1 MGQGAMRAQTH
12 LDQPAW
18 IGILTTRSGCI
29 AETNAVTKPS
39 HKQCKLRIFLS
50 ASRAPDNGTPW
61 PRVSLLSLHPTA
73 RACTKAGGR
82 RTIDGPD
89 PAMIILT
96 ISERVCMMESC
107 QFVASACDG
116 GIWIANT
123 INVCIDGGSFRGVAC
138 LDDVNRHIS
147 TKTNEFLGARC
158 TEAGNCR
165 TRLAQIYFWCFWRLT
180 WCFDFLLN
188 GFRFCIEEIF
198 IFGGIFRSDSF
209 LWGLWAL
216 PKNSK

>member
-82 RTIDGPD
+82 RTMDEPE
-89 PAMIILT
+89 PARIILA

-107 QFVASACDG
+107 QCMRRWYWDCEYC
-116 GIWIANT
+116 T
-123 INVCIDGGSFRGVAC
+123 INVCIDGGSFCGVAC

-147 TKTNEFLGARC
+147 TKTNEFLRASC

-165 TRLAQIYFWCFWRLT
+165 TRLAQIYFLCFWRLT

-188 GFRFCIEEIF
+188 GFGFCIEEIF

-209 LWGLWAL
+209 LGG
-216 PKNSK
+216 